1 MSMEC
6 DTRLAMMAMR
16 DRAEASQTAHRPA
29 PRHRTTRVRRFSTEA
44 AATMAAFAL
53 TLFTRTA

>member
-6 DTRLAMMAMR
+6 DTRLAMMSLR
-16 DRAEASQTAHRPA
+16 DRAVQPA
-29 PRHRTTRVRRFSTEA
+29 PRRYSTGTRRIGAGVFA
-44 AATMAAFAL
+44 ALAAFAL

>member
-6 DTRLAMMAMR
+6 DTRLAMMSLR
-16 DRAEASQTAHRPA
+16 DRAVQPA
-29 PRHRTTRVRRFSTEA
+29 PRRDSTGARRIGAGVFA
-44 AATMAAFAL
+44 ALAAFAL